1 MAMFCTIL
9 SLFRKRKKCIQYIQ
23 KTGQKISTKCQQSRI
38 NHDFVLNESYYI
50 FPHSTIMPPCFISER
65 DDISES
71 GTEGHVYKRKKDW
84 RGRQTDSSG
93 TKLILLKERFF
104 NSFQQRLQGFALESG
119 SKPYK

>member
-1 MAMFCTIL
+1 MFCTIL

-38 NHDFVLNESYYI
+38 NHDFMLNESYYI